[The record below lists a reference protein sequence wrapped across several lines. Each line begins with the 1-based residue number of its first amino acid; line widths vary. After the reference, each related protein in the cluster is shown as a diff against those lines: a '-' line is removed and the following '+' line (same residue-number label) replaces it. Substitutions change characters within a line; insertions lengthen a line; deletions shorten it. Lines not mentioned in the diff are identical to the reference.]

1 MASLFSRIA
10 TTANSLSH
18 AFNVLS
24 NDEERRYNGMQNQY
38 GASYGTRPD
47 RRRISVTGEKSI
59 IGSIYTRLSI
69 DAAAIEM
76 RHVKLD
82 DSNRYKEDANS
93 GLNDCL
99 TVEANIDQAATA
111 FRQDV
116 FTTMFEKGVVAI
128 VPVDTDLNPEVTGG
142 YNILSLRAGEI
153 VQWYP
158 QHVRVLIWND
168 KLGKKQEV
176 TLPKR
181 NVAIVENPLYS
192 VMNEPNSTLQR
203 LIRKLNILDAVDE
216 ASSSGKLDIIIQL
229 PYAIKH
235 ESRKEAAE
243 VRARDIERQLQGSK
257 YGVAYTDASE
267 KITQLNRPAE
277 NNLLSQVKFLHE
289 MLYGQLGLTESVFT
303 GNATEAEML
312 NYHNRTI
319 KPVLN
324 AVKEAMIRSFLTK
337 TARTQKQSIM
347 YFRDPFSIMP
357 LADIAASTDIFSR
370 NEILTPNE
378 VRGVLGY
385 KPNLDGKS
393 DQLMN
398 SNMPQPAIGAGEAI
412 PPPDSSSDISAE
424 EEVAMLKQTIAELEA
439 DIDAALNDG
448 GVA

>member
-10 TTANSLSH
+10 TVGNSLAH
-18 AFNVLS
+18 AFNVFGD
-24 NDEERRYNGMQNQY
+24 NEEQRYRGMETQY

-47 RRRISVTGEKSI
+47 RRRVGSMGDKSI

-82 DSNRYKEDANS
+82 SSNRYASDVDS

-111 FRQDV
+111 FRQDI
-116 FTTMFEKGVVAI
+116 FMTMFEKGVVAI
-128 VPVDTDLNPEVTGG
+128 VPVDTDLDPKATGG
-142 YNILSLRAGEI
+142 YNILSLRTGEI
-153 VQWYP
+153 VQWFP
-158 QHVRVLIWND
+158 QHVRVLLWND
-168 KLGKKQEV
+168 KKGRKEEV

-181 NVAIVENPLYS
+181 MVAIVENPLYS

-203 LIRKLNILDAVDE
+203 LIRKLSMLDAIDE

-235 ESRKEAAE
+235 ESRRDAAE
-243 VRARDIERQLQGSK
+243 IRARDIENQLKGNQ
-257 YGVAYTDASE
+257 YGIAYTDASE

-277 NNLLSQVKFLHE
+277 NNLLSQVKFLTE

-303 GNATEAEML
+303 GEADEKAML

-319 KPVLN
+319 APVVN
-324 AVKEAMIRSFLTK
+324 AVLEAMRRSFLTK
-337 TARTQKQSIM
+337 TARTQKQSIL
-347 YFRDPFSIMP
+347 YFRDPFKTMP
-357 LADIAASTDIFSR
+357 LADIAAATDIFSR
-370 NEILTPNE
+370 NEVLTPNE
-378 VRGVLGY
+378 IRGSIGF
-385 KPNLDGKS
+385 KPNAEPKS

-398 SNMPQPAIGAGEAI
+398 SNMPQAAGSEVV
-412 PPPDSSSDISAE
+412 PSVEPSSDDMDLAE
-424 EEVAMLKQTIAELEA
+424 KNAMLQQTLDELEA
-439 DIDAALNDG
+439 EVDASLAG
-448 GVA
+448 GVT